1 LVDLNYDDIAGIL
14 KVIDASSIDDLHL
27 EFGGFV
33 LDVKRNG
40 TPQAASQ
47 PRAERPP
54 RVAPA
59 APPAAPA
66 TAAAPAPRVTATT
79 PIIGPAQFAV
89 TAPMLGTCYLAPAP
103 DAPPFVREGDLVAPG
118 DALCIIEV
126 MKLMNTITA
135 ERAGRVVKIAVEN
148 ATMVEY
154 GTPLIVFDGT

>member
-1 LVDLNYDDIAGIL
+1 MDLNYDDIAGIL

-40 TPQAASQ
+40 TPQAASG
-47 PRAERPP
+47 PREDRPA
-54 RVAPA
+54 RVS
-59 APPAAPA
+59 PPAAPAA

>member
-1 LVDLNYDDIAGIL
+1 MDLNYDDIAGIL

-40 TPQAASQ
+40 APRAASQ
-47 PRAERPP
+47 PRAERPAP
-54 RVAPA
+54 VSPAAPA
-59 APPAAPA
+59 APAA
-66 TAAAPAPRVTATT
+66 AAAPAPRVTATT
-79 PIIGPAQFAV
+79 PVMGPAQFAV

-135 ERAGRVVKIAVEN
+135 ERVGRVVKIAVEN